1 MHKLSVSNPKSKDF
15 QRLDFQSRLEHTI
28 SESEPCCYTQKMK
41 LISSTIL
48 FASLAMSANANDFP
62 ATNFGPGC
70 LNFQND
76 GSWSQVPDFGNGAFL
91 VNPESPFRFSTDTRF
106 PDQAVLVGP
115 AVGELTA
122 ADNDWTLD
130 IFDTMS
136 QNSGSTHDEA
146 WYKNNNHGKFAA
158 TWHSKSANDS
168 NKHNTFQIVISEV
181 IGGDMGEGN
190 NICFCYGDMQWGP
203 GNVHVESSGS
213 SDHTHIDFAGGTY
226 NNVAALK
233 HKTCCF
239 HADKLKELGSNNAD
253 FASLCHTRGTEAA
266 ANGDPHF
273 KTWQNE
279 HFEYHGQCDLVL
291 TKNPDFANGL
301 GIDVHIRTKVIRHW
315 SYIKNAVIR
324 IGNDILEIEGS
335 AVESDP
341 ETHYWINYES
351 QGELTEF
358 AGFPVK
364 MFSQQGTA
372 VTKNRIEI
380 DLDSVYPGQKIVLST
395 YKEFVKVSFENASEE
410 SFGKSVGMLGD
421 FNTGKTLA
429 RDSVTV
435 LNDFTEL
442 GHEWQVLPSD
452 KHLFREVS
460 APQFPDRCI
469 DPEDPRGERRRRRRL
484 DGSSVSEE
492 EAEAACAG
500 LQDELDRKDC
510 VYDILATQDLDMAGA
525 Y

>member
-1 MHKLSVSNPKSKDF
+1 MKF
-15 QRLDFQSRLEHTI
+15 I
-28 SESEPCCYTQKMK
+28 ST
-41 LISSTIL
+41 L
-48 FASLAMSANANDFP
+48 FLFAASLAVSAKAEDSMSTLSDRAVEFA
-62 ATNFGPGC
+62 GC
-70 LNFQND
+70 LNFYDD
-76 GSWSQVPDFGNGAFL
+76 GSWIQVPDFESRVEFL
-91 VNPESPFRFSTDTRF
+91 ATLESPFQYSAESNHTN
-106 PDQAVLVGP
+106 QAVRVQP
-115 AVGELTA
+115 AGELVS
-122 ADNDWTLD
+122 DDYGWTLGVFDTAPPRDERIRPGRMFD
-130 IFDTMS
+130 IFNP
-136 QNSGSTHDEA
+136 NSPKHEA
-146 WYKNNNHGKFAA
+146 WYKNENGKFAV
-158 TWHSKSANDS
+158 TWNSTSSDGTA
-168 NKHNTFQIVISEV
+168 HNSYQIVLSNTTMS
-181 IGGDMGEGN
+181 DMGDGN
-190 NICFCYGDMQWGP
+190 NICFCYGVMQWGE
-203 GNVHVESSGS
+203 GKVNVQSSGTSDHAHVDYYGGTFDNQNVH
-213 SDHTHIDFAGGTY
+213 
-226 NNVAALK
+226 ALD

-239 HADKLKELGSNNAD
+239 SADKLKELGQNQD
-253 FASLCHTRGTEAA
+253 FLSLCNARPTMEAGS
-266 ANGDPHF
+266 NGDPHF

-301 GIDVHIRTKVIRHW
+301 GIDVHIRTKLVRYW

-324 IGNDILEIEGS
+324 IGNDVLEIEGS
-335 AVESDP
+335 GIEFDP
-341 ETHYWINYES
+341 ETHYWINFEF

-429 RDSVTV
+429 RDGVTM
-435 LNDFTEL
+435 LNDFTDL

-460 APQFPDRCI
+460 APQFPDGCI

-484 DGSSVSEE
+484 DGSLVSEE

-500 LQDELDRKDC
+500 LHDELDRKDC